1 MPTPALGLISHGTSS
16 PEGQAV
22 ITALAEAVAADVRQR
37 GIADT
42 VILGHVDVQTPD
54 VAEVL
59 RRLPADRP
67 SVLVPLLLSPGY
79 HVHVDLAEAVT
90 AAGGPA
96 PDHSAP
102 DNVLPDGTGPA
113 STAVRDIRVA
123 GTLGPDPRLAE
134 LLAQRVGSLGADDE
148 VVLVAAGSSDERAN
162 DASRAVGRLLADR
175 LGRPVQTAF
184 LAGEHDNLRDIV
196 EQKSHLGER
205 LVVANLLLAPG
216 YFDDLAT
223 RLVGGAGGRLADPL
237 LHSTSPASPLL
248 VDIVRDRMMAVL

>member
-37 GIADT
+37 GITDT
-42 VILGHVDVQTPD
+42 VILGHVDVQAPD

-96 PDHSAP
+96 PDSAGSAP
-102 DNVLPDGTGPA
+102 E
-113 STAVRDIRVA
+113 AVRDIRVA
-123 GTLGPDPRLAE
+123 GTLGPDARLAE
-134 LLAQRVGSLGADDE
+134 LLAQRLGALTADDE

-162 DASRAVGRLLADR
+162 DASRAVGHLLADR

-184 LAGEHDNLRDIV
+184 LAGERDNLRDIV
-196 EQKSHLGER
+196 EQKRHLGER

-216 YFDDLAT
+216 YFDDLAA
-223 RLVGGAGGRLADPL
+223 RLVDGVGGRLAAPL
-237 LHSTSPASPLL
+237 LHGTSPASPLL
-248 VDIVRDRMMAVL
+248 VDIVRERMMAVL

>member
-37 GIADT
+37 GITDT
-42 VILGHVDVQTPD
+42 VVLGHVDVQAPD

-96 PDHSAP
+96 PDSA
-102 DNVLPDGTGPA
+102 GSA
-113 STAVRDIRVA
+113 HEAVRDIRVA

-134 LLAQRVGSLGADDE
+134 LLAQRIGALTADDE
-148 VVLVAAGSSDERAN
+148 VILVAAGSSDERAN
-162 DASRAVGRLLADR
+162 DASRTVGDLLAET
-175 LGRPVQTAF
+175 LARPVHTTF
-184 LAGEHDNLRDIV
+184 LAGDRDNLRDIV
-196 EQKSHLGER
+196 EQKSHLGR
-205 LVVANLLLAPG
+205 WLVAANYLLAPG
-216 YFDDLAT
+216 YFDDLAA
-223 RLVGGAGGRLADPL
+223 RLLATIGGRLSAPL
-237 LHSTSPASPLL
+237 LHPSSPAPRQL
-248 VDIVRDRMMAVL
+248 VDIVRDRMVAVL